1 MANKRMFTMKI
12 VDSDAF
18 LDMPLSAQCLYF
30 HLNMR
35 ADDDGFVGN
44 PKRVMKIVNASEDDL
59 KLLIMKKFV
68 LTFDDGVIV
77 IKHWRMHNTLSQ
89 NRYHETQY
97 LDEKSLLKI
106 KKNGSYSF
114 EKGDFIDD
122 SRLIGAKVKYNKDD
136 RLTNGLQTAYS
147 DLDIDKDLD
156 KGIGKDSGKDPDKGI
171 GKDPNMNTSYSCPE
185 PVELDTGQKVIS
197 LILNDKTFHD
207 VYLKDIEKWNEL
219 FPAVDVMQEL
229 RKMVGWLDSNPTK
242 RKTRRGINR
251 FINNWLSNAQ
261 DKGGTRNNNV
271 QYQSQTA
278 QMLEQSYDMI
288 NNWSAKKEME
298 VHRDDN

>member
-44 PKRVMKIVNASEDDL
+44 PKRVMKIVSASEDDL

-68 LTFDDGVIV
+68 LAFDGGVIV

-106 KKNGSYSF
+106 KQNGSYSF
-114 EKGDFIDD
+114 EKGDIIDD
-122 SRLIGAKVKYNKDD
+122 SRLIGAKDKYDKDD
-136 RLTNGLQTAYS
+136 RLTNGLQMADS
-147 DLDIDKDLD
+147 DLDIDK
-156 KGIGKDSGKDPDKGI
+156 GIGKDLGKDPDKGI
-171 GKDPNMNTSYSCPE
+171 GKDLGKDSDMNTSYSCPE
-185 PVELDTGQKVIS
+185 PEKLDTGQKVIS

-207 VYLKDIEKWNEL
+207 VY
-219 FPAVDVMQEL
+219 Q
-229 RKMVGWLDSNPTK
+229 R
-242 RKTRRGINR
+242 
-251 FINNWLSNAQ
+251 
-261 DKGGTRNNNV
+261 
-271 QYQSQTA
+271 
-278 QMLEQSYDMI
+278 
-288 NNWSAKKEME
+288 
-298 VHRDDN
+298 

>member
-44 PKRVMKIVNASEDDL
+44 PKRVMKIVSASEDDL

-68 LTFDDGVIV
+68 LAFDGGVIV

-106 KKNGSYSF
+106 KQNGSYSF
-114 EKGDFIDD
+114 EKGE
-122 SRLIGAKVKYNKDD
+122 IGRAHV
-136 RLTNGLQTAYS
+136 
-147 DLDIDKDLD
+147 
-156 KGIGKDSGKDPDKGI
+156 
-171 GKDPNMNTSYSCPE
+171 
-185 PVELDTGQKVIS
+185 
-197 LILNDKTFHD
+197 
-207 VYLKDIEKWNEL
+207 
-219 FPAVDVMQEL
+219 
-229 RKMVGWLDSNPTK
+229 
-242 RKTRRGINR
+242 
-251 FINNWLSNAQ
+251 
-261 DKGGTRNNNV
+261 
-271 QYQSQTA
+271 
-278 QMLEQSYDMI
+278 
-288 NNWSAKKEME
+288 
-298 VHRDDN
+298 